1 MGAVRWRRRAVVAL
15 LATTVVVGVMG
26 LRPAW
31 ADPPRVAQ
39 RQLTVATY
47 NLYLGADLTPLF
59 SATTQAELVQRAG
72 QVYANVVKTD
82 FPARAEAIAEL
93 LAANPPE
100 VAGLQEVAL
109 WETGPIGGPLTPSY
123 DFLRLLLDALA
134 RHGLAYRPVAVNVN
148 FSSGGPIPIGA
159 TTAARFTDRDVIL
172 ARADLPEALV
182 GVSNPESHN
191 FAVRLVIPTGI
202 PGLSFAVPRGWSAVD
217 VKVRGKTVRFANT
230 HLEAFSTP
238 VRNAQ
243 AAELATAL
251 ARSPHPVVLVGD
263 LNSRPDDMSGA
274 YGTFSTTGYADA
286 WTVARGPEGGF
297 TSGQSELLDNVPSLL
312 DHRIDYVLYQPRAV
326 EALQAEVI
334 GEELS
339 DSTFSGLW
347 PSDHAG
353 VVATLHLARP

>member
-1 MGAVRWRRRAVVAL
+1 MGAVRWRRRAAVAL
-15 LATTVVVGVMG
+15 LATTVLVGVLG

-31 ADPPRVAQ
+31 ADPPRLAQ
-39 RQLTVATY
+39 RQLTVASY
-47 NLYLGADLTPLF
+47 NLYLGADLTRLF
-59 SATTQAELVQRAG
+59 SASTQAELVQRAG
-72 QVYANVVKTD
+72 EIYANVVKTD

-109 WETGPIGGPLTPSY
+109 WETGPIGGSLTPSY

-148 FSSGGPIPIGA
+148 FSGGPIPISA

-182 GVSNPESHN
+182 AVSNPESHN
-191 FAVRLVIPTGI
+191 FAARLVIPTGI
-202 PGLSFAVPRGWSAVD
+202 PGLSFSVPRGWSAVD

-230 HLEAFSTP
+230 HLEAFSAP

-243 AAELATAL
+243 AAELAAAL
-251 ARSPHPVVLVGD
+251 AGSAAPVVLVGD

-274 YGTFSTTGYADA
+274 YGTFSTAGYADA
-286 WTVARGPEGGF
+286 WTAVHGPDGGF

-326 EALQAEVI
+326 AALEAEVI

-339 DSTFSGLW
+339 DRTFSGLW

>member
-1 MGAVRWRRRAVVAL
+1 MRSVGRRARTAAVL
-15 LATTVVVGVMG
+15 LAMTVVLGVTG

-31 ADPPRVAQ
+31 ADPPSVAQ
-39 RQLTVATY
+39 RQLTFASY

-59 SATTQAELVQRAG
+59 SATTPAELVQRAG
-72 QVYANVVKTD
+72 QIYANVVKTD

-93 LAANPPE
+93 LAANPPD

-123 DFLRLLLDALA
+123 DFLQLVLDALA
-134 RHGLAYRPVAVNVN
+134 RHGLVYRPVATNMN
-148 FSSGGPIPIGA
+148 FSGESPISA
-159 TTAARFTDRDVIL
+159 TTAARFMDRDVII
-172 ARADLPEALV
+172 ARADRPDALLK
-182 GVSNPESHN
+182 VSDPESHN
-191 FAVRLVIPTGI
+191 FAAQLVIPTGI

-230 HLEAFSTP
+230 HLEAFSAP

-243 AAELATAL
+243 GRELAAAL
-251 ARSPHPVVLVGD
+251 ATSTDPVVLVGD
-263 LNSRPDDMSGA
+263 LNSRPDDAAGA
-274 YGTFSTTGYADA
+274 YGTFAGAGYADA
-286 WTVARGPEGGF
+286 WTAVHGPNAGF

-312 DHRIDYVLYQPRAV
+312 DHRIDYVLYQPRSV
-326 EALQAEVI
+326 EAFAADVI
-334 GEELS
+334 GDELN
-339 DSTFSGLW
+339 DRTFSGLW